1 MQWVAIGFLLIKASI
16 SLKTSRASFSLGFT
30 IAIPTPFY
38 RGSHLHCLL
47 ILYPC
52 GPSTALVLKSMLEAM
67 EKHPLKVWAQSY
79 DALFQTE
86 KQQLT
91 KA

>member
-1 MQWVAIGFLLIKASI
+1 
-16 SLKTSRASFSLGFT
+16 
-30 IAIPTPFY
+30 
-38 RGSHLHCLL
+38 
-47 ILYPC
+47 
-52 GPSTALVLKSMLEAM
+52 MLEAM

-86 KQQLT
+86 KLQLT